1 MPTTYNPWKDADF
14 LKLKPDLAEKMD
26 NRTMRVLCG
35 SELLISSSDEKKL
48 LATGDEIEHNDLLL
62 DLLQKGD
69 ADSFRIFDRMLRS
82 DRIVKFNFS
91 EIYPRLDVILER
103 IDKHHQ
109 HGQAAP
115 TRTTSATTGQSQTE
129 SQQGRGAKT
138 AETVSDGRRQQ
149 SSEGAGLNT
158 CFCADPFK
166 DPRYVSAVDLFLKSL
181 DPTELRNRAQQAGNL
196 LNESQVDRLVWTEQ
210 NRPPHIHNQDLIKV
224 IKPQEQLG
232 YIRLCRIIKDWG
244 KYPGKLAEMNQLLPA
259 DKQV

>member
-103 IDKHHQ
+103 
-109 HGQAAP
+109 
-115 TRTTSATTGQSQTE
+115 
-129 SQQGRGAKT
+129 
-138 AETVSDGRRQQ
+138 
-149 SSEGAGLNT
+149 
-158 CFCADPFK
+158 FCADPFK

>member
-1 MPTTYNPWKDADF
+1 MAENSATNGNLFLDVGKDFKSTDQV
-14 LKLKPDLAEKMD
+14 E
-26 NRTMRVLCG
+26 
-35 SELLISSSDEKKL
+35 L
-48 LATGDEIEHNDLLL
+48 LATRLLGND
-62 DLLQKGD
+62 DKVTRLQSENITDPSRVARKIMGVWEESSREGIHLQYLYD
-69 ADSFRIFDRMLRS
+69 ILCDIGMAHTAI
-82 DRIVKFNFS
+82 KFS
-91 EIYPRLDVILER
+91 SRLGVS
-103 IDKHHQ
+103 IDKHRQ

-115 TRTTSATTGQSQTE
+115 TRTTSATTGQSRTE

-149 SSEGAGLNT
+149 SSDGAGLNT

-181 DPTELRNRAQQAGNL
+181 DPTELRNRAQQAGDL

-210 NRPPHIHNQDLIKV
+210 HQQPHIHNHELIKV

-232 YIRLCRIIKDWG
+232 YISLCRIIKDWG

-259 DKQV
+259 DKRV